1 MHTKQII
8 KNILAVILV
17 IITGHFLPWWSFAII
32 TLIIGYIS
40 NTERESYINGF
51 IIGFMC
57 WFTILIYDYYNGGNI
72 LFIKMSSLL
81 KINKPII
88 LIILSSI
95 LSGIVG
101 VISSW
106 TGWQFSNKE
115 GKDD

>member
-8 KNILAVILV
+8 KNILAVILA

-40 NTERESYINGF
+40 NTEKESYINGF

-57 WFTILIYDYYNGGNI
+57 WFIILIYDYYNGGNI
-72 LFIKMSSLL
+72 LFVKMSALL

-106 TGWQFSNKE
+106 TGWQFNNTE
-115 GKDD
+115 GKYD